1 MFSREKNNLLFG
13 FLRRPSLKR
22 EVGVWGH
29 TAPNAHKSA
38 KFSILLAP
46 VSVGVCLWTVRGMN
60 SVALKFKCWQVMW
73 ACCARFMNVLPQ
85 CCLSDWMTIKP
96 LRIFFFFLV
105 YVFCNKV
112 HKKTEIYLKYIKMEN
127 SAVKRLIA
135 SKIRVCV
142 YIIFVCILCIFIIN
156 AQTCMYLTKL
166 YYIYI

>member
-1 MFSREKNNLLFG
+1 MSCDILSPPYNFIELCKGMFSREKNNLLFS

-85 CCLSDWMTIKP
+85 CCLSDWMTINP
-96 LRIFFFFLV
+96 LRIFLDIHRIRTAVALEARYFTL
-105 YVFCNKV
+105 YILNKDICLTQT
-112 HKKTEIYLKYIKMEN
+112 HGF
-127 SAVKRLIA
+127 A
-135 SKIRVCV
+135 SEG
-142 YIIFVCILCIFIIN
+142 
-156 AQTCMYLTKL
+156 L
-166 YYIYI
+166 Y